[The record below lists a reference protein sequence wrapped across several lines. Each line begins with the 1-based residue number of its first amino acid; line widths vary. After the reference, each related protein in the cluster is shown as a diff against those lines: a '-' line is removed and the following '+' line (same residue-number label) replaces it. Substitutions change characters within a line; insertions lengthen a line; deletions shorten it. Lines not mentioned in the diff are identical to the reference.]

1 MTKQR
6 TPEQLADEARKLLEE
21 QDAISPRERF
31 EALFTDYKKP
41 TDADELTVI
50 ARREIDAMIT
60 IVEVLAPLSARKR
73 LAVLRCVQEIDQARR
88 DERQFA
94 LDRAAVAE
102 VERQLAATEEPTDGE

>member
-6 TPEQLADEARKLLEE
+6 TPEQLADEARGLLDE

-31 EALFTDYKKP
+31 EALFSDYKEP
-41 TDADELTVI
+41 TDTGEIPAS
-50 ARREIDAMIT
+50 ARREIEAMSK

-94 LDRAAVAE
+94 MDRAAVVE
-102 VERQLAATEEPTDGE
+102 VERQLAATEGPTDE

>member
-6 TPEQLADEARKLLEE
+6 TPEQLADEAR
-21 QDAISPRERF
+21 DYRE
-31 EALFTDYKKP
+31 P
-41 TDADELTVI
+41 TDADGLTAI
-50 ARREIDAMIT
+50 PRREIDAMIT

-102 VERQLAATEEPTDGE
+102 VERQLAATEEPTDDE

>member
-41 TDADELTVI
+41 TDADEI
-50 ARREIDAMIT
+50 PASARRELEVMSR

-73 LAVLRCVQEIDQARR
+73 LAVLRCVQEIEQARR
-88 DERQFA
+88 DE
-94 LDRAAVAE
+94 E
-102 VERQLAATEEPTDGE
+102 STDVDS